1 MSAYVIAM
9 VDVTDPVQY
18 EEYRKLTPGVIDQFG
33 GRFVV
38 RGGEVVSLEGEPV
51 TSRVV
56 VIEFESLERAK
67 EFHASPEYT
76 HARSLRADA
85 SVARLFA
92 VDGVNG

>member
-1 MSAYVIAM
+1 MPAYIVAL

-18 EEYRKLTPGVIDQFG
+18 EEYRQLTPGAIAAYG
-33 GRFVV
+33 GRFVA

-56 VIEFESLERAK
+56 IIEFESLERAK
-67 EFHASPEYT
+67 EFYASPEYT

-92 VDGVNG
+92 VDGANG

>member
-1 MSAYVIAM
+1 MPAYIVAL

-18 EEYRKLTPGVIDQFG
+18 EEYRQLTPDAIAAYG
-33 GRFVV
+33 GRFVA

-56 VIEFESLERAK
+56 IVEFESLEGTK
-67 EFHASPEYT
+67 EFYASPEHP

-92 VDGVNG
+92 VDGANG